1 MCKGYQPK
9 KHVDYIDM
17 ELPKNDMGT
26 NEVKRTRK
34 ENEKDITLKYLEKM
48 FDRMNDLEDMN
59 YDFGCWNHRLHEDI
73 EALERV
79 IDLIKEEE

>member
-17 ELPKNDMGT
+17 GLPKSDMGT
-26 NEVKRTRK
+26 NKIKRIK
-34 ENEKDITLKYLEKM
+34 NEKDIALKYLQKTL
-48 FDRMNDLEDMN
+48 DIMNDLEDMN
-59 YDFGCWNHRLHEDI
+59 YEFGCWNHRLHEDI

-79 IDLIKEEE
+79 IDLISEEW

>member
-17 ELPKNDMGT
+17 TLPKNDMGT
-26 NEVKRTRK
+26 NEVKRIK
-34 ENEKDITLKYLEKM
+34 NEKDIALKYLEKM

-59 YDFGCWNHRLHEDI
+59 YEFGCWNHRLHKDI

-79 IDLIKEEE
+79 IDLIKEEDN